1 MTVLR
6 VLWSITWGSWLTA
19 LAIVL
24 IRVLL
29 RKVLSPKAK
38 YYLWLLLALRLM
50 LPVLPQSSL
59 SVQNVLPQQ
68 MPTAVSTL
76 PADIP
81 TAPAAEPMPIVE
93 VPTEVADI
101 PAVSSAPT
109 PAPSEKSPSLP
120 AVLLWIYVLGVG
132 ISALVYLI
140 LYLRT
145 ARMLKRL
152 PDCTDSETFTVW
164 QSIRPNLS
172 LPASI
177 RLKRGS
183 QGMSG
188 GLIHPTIVLP
198 LEITGSDAAPIL
210 IHEAQHISSHD
221 LWIMTLYR
229 LLRCIYWFNPIV
241 WLCFRQ
247 AFFDSEGACDQRVLE
262 SGLVSG
268 KDYAQ
273 ALYRESLLTAR
284 P

>member
-24 IRVLL
+24 IRVLF

-59 SVQNVLPQQ
+59 SVQNVLPQ
-68 MPTAVSTL
+68 PTATVSIL
-76 PADIP
+76 PAEAP

-93 VPTEVADI
+93 APTEVADI

-109 PAPSEKSPSLP
+109 PAPSEKSPFLP
-120 AVLLWIYVLGVG
+120 TVLLWIYALGVG

-145 ARMLKRL
+145 ARMLSKL
-152 PDCTDSETFTVW
+152 PDCTDSDTLSVW
-164 QSIRPNLS
+164 QSLRPGLS
-172 LPASI
+172 LPASL

-183 QGMSG
+183 QGTSG

-198 LEITGSDAAPIL
+198 LEITGSDAAPYSAHRRGPSTSTPMICG
-210 IHEAQHISSHD
+210 S
-221 LWIMTLYR
+221 
-229 LLRCIYWFNPIV
+229 
-241 WLCFRQ
+241 
-247 AFFDSEGACDQRVLE
+247 
-262 SGLVSG
+262 
-268 KDYAQ
+268 
-273 ALYRESLLTAR
+273 
-284 P
+284 